1 MSRAL
6 EGRSVLRVIS
16 AMLNDVSLPAIAAVH
31 SGSVPVTERKAQ
43 AADLTQ
49 AVPPV
54 TPVIN
59 PTLRLDAALELVVIE
74 FRNDSG
80 AITTSIPSQRQL
92 REYQRWQATKFGPAP
107 VQGAQVPLD
116 VLPQRAALRQ
126 VQLPETKEE
135 LASPRRD
142 QAGADSQYAA
152 SIAGRSSEE
161 SRG

>member
-1 MSRAL
+1 MSRAP

-16 AMLNDVSLPAIAAVH
+16 AMLNDVSFPAIAAVH
-31 SGSVPVTERKAQ
+31 SGSVPVTEQKAQ

-59 PTLRLDAALELVVIE
+59 PTLRLDAALGLVVIE

-92 REYQRWQATKFGPAP
+92 QEYQRWQTTRVGP
-107 VQGAQVPLD
+107 
-116 VLPQRAALRQ
+116 
-126 VQLPETKEE
+126 T
-135 LASPRRD
+135 
-142 QAGADSQYAA
+142 QAGVISLQSQTSTAA
-152 SIAGRSSEE
+152 AAIDSIANIQPDGRKKD
-161 SRG
+161 